1 MLRIHFSDNHQAPV
15 WLAAEHFG
23 IGSGADNDL
32 VLEGPGVAAKHAQI
46 RQENGHYYLSDCHS
60 EGGTFVN
67 GERISGNFQL
77 RDGDKLRIAGFELQL
92 VDPARSNLKLAPPP
106 ARWSLQVMQGE
117 HEGRKFPITG
127 SMTFGRSVKCELCF
141 SDIELSRRHCEFFL
155 KNDVLEIKDLA
166 SANGVFVNHQKVST
180 AVLQSGDQLRMGS
193 VTLMV
198 IGPKVEVRDEAPED
212 ATRFMRVADL
222 PPAAQ
227 KPQGKPSGRVGAAN
241 PLRAAAPAA
250 RPEAAAPTGGSS
262 RLLLPLAI
270 GAVAVVAVIVGAVV
284 LL

>member
-15 WLAAEHFG
+15 WLAAERFG

-32 VLEGPGVAAKHAQI
+32 VLEYPGVSAKHAEI
-46 RQENGHYYLSDCHS
+46 RQENGHYYLSDCLS
-60 EGGTFVN
+60 ESGTFVN

-77 RDGDKLRIAGFELQL
+77 RDGDKVRIGGRELQL
-92 VDPARSNLKLAPPP
+92 VDPARSNLKLASPP

-198 IGPKVEVRDEAPED
+198 IGPKVDVREEVQED

-222 PPAAQ
+222 PAAAQ
-227 KPQGKPSGRVGAAN
+227 KPAEKPSGRAGAAN
-241 PLRAAAPAA
+241 PLHAAQQPEPAAVPQRAA
-250 RPEAAAPTGGSS
+250 GSTMLIPLMVGA
-262 RLLLPLAI
+262 LLV
-270 GAVAVVAVIVGAVV
+270 VAVVVAAVV

>member
-1 MLRIHFSDNHQAPV
+1 MLRIHFSDNQQAPV
-15 WLAAEHFG
+15 WLAAERFG

-32 VLEGPGVAAKHAQI
+32 VLEYPGVAAKHAEI
-46 RQENGHYYLSDCHS
+46 RQENGHYYLSDCLS
-60 EGGTFVN
+60 ENGTFVN

-77 RDGDKLRIAGFELQL
+77 RDGDKIRIGGRELQL

-198 IGPKVEVRDEAPED
+198 IGPKVEVREEVQED

-222 PPAAQ
+222 PAAAQ
-227 KPQGKPSGRVGAAN
+227 KPAQKTSGRTGAAN
-241 PLRAAAPAA
+241 PLHAAQQPEPTAVPQRAA
-250 RPEAAAPTGGSS
+250 GSTM
-262 RLLLPLAI
+262 LIPLVI
-270 GAVAVVAVIVGAVV
+270 GAVLLVAAVVAAVV

>member
-15 WLAAEHFG
+15 WLAGECFV
-23 IGSGADNDL
+23 IGSDAQSDL
-32 VLEGPGVAAKHAQI
+32 VLDFPGVASKHAEI
-46 RQENGHYYLSDCHS
+46 RQENGQYYLHDCHS
-60 EGGTFVN
+60 QAGTFVN
-67 GERISGNFQL
+67 GERISSNFQL
-77 RDGDKLRIAGFELQL
+77 RDGDRVSIAGRELQL
-92 VDPARSNLKLAPPP
+92 IDSRSNLKLAPPP
-106 ARWSLQVMQGE
+106 TRWSLQVIQGE
-117 HEGRKFPITG
+117 QEGRKFPVTG

-166 SANGVFVNHQKVST
+166 SANGVFVNDAKVT
-180 AVLQSGDQLRMGS
+180 TVVLQSGDRVRMGS

-198 IGPKVEVRDEAPED
+198 IGPKVEVREEAPED

-227 KPQGKPSGRVGAAN
+227 KPVQKQAGRAAAN
-241 PLRAAAPAA
+241 PLHAPAPVA
-250 RPEAAAPTGGSS
+250 AQAPAEAGSS
-262 RLLLPLAI
+262 LLVPLLIGALLLV
-270 GAVAVVAVIVGAVV
+270 GGGVAAFF